1 MSRPCSGAQAAL
13 TGKSDLLPPHHLLQH
28 KQVPP
33 SPSPSQP
40 LPQPPTQLQMRSPA
54 NEEPDPLPPPTV
66 STARAKAE
74 QAHCQYAEAVQL
86 YSTALAPRWYRST
99 LRLLGAARN
108 DPGCIAGGAAGGQRT
123 HSRIDLKMKQTL
135 SCSHAD

>member
-1 MSRPCSGAQAAL
+1 
-13 TGKSDLLPPHHLLQH
+13 
-28 KQVPP
+28 
-33 SPSPSQP
+33 
-40 LPQPPTQLQMRSPA
+40 MRSPA

-74 QAHCQYAEAVQL
+74 QAPTASTPEAVQL

-123 HSRIDLKMKQTL
+123 QVGRQQGLRAGRL
-135 SCSHAD
+135 RLL

>member
-1 MSRPCSGAQAAL
+1 MFRRAGCAHWQIGPAAAAAPAATQASAPIPI
-13 TGKSDLLPPHHLLQH
+13 TI
-28 KQVPP
+28 
-33 SPSPSQP
+33 
-40 LPQPPTQLQMRSPA
+40 PTATPAPNTIA

-86 YSTALAPRWYRST
+86 YSTALALRWHRST

-123 HSRIDLKMKQTL
+123 QVGRQQGLRAGRLRLQ
-135 SCSHAD
+135 